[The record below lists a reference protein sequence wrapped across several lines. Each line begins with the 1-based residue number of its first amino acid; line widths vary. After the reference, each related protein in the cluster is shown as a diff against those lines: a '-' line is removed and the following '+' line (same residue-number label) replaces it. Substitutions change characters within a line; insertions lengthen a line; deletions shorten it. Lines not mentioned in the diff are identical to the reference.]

1 MQLSVV
7 SDDDAVVRV
16 SCEGQISQNDFSPG
30 SNPMEALL
38 GPGAFGRKVLLNL
51 EKTTYIDSSG
61 LSWLFVC
68 YKSFMQANGKFVLHT
83 IPGRVYQVLQIV
95 RLPSVIPVAPD
106 EATARSLALGEAK

>member
-1 MQLSVV
+1 
-7 SDDDAVVRV
+7 
-16 SCEGQISQNDFSPG
+16 
-30 SNPMEALL
+30 MEALL

-68 YKSFMQANGKFVLHT
+68 YKSFMQAKGKFVLHT